1 MRLKRSFAIAFLTCV
16 ALVVPAAASA
26 HHGGGDRWHHHH
38 HFVALKGTVVSA
50 NQADHTLVVDVT
62 RANRKANALEGKRV
76 TVHAV
81 GGWVADTNNDGK
93 HNLADVKDGDT
104 VIVFTKRRF
113 INFDALTISKAKVW
127 DKTNSGSAAFRS
139 GDHHCDGDRR

>member
-1 MRLKRSFAIAFLTCV
+1 M
-16 ALVVPAAASA
+16 
-26 HHGGGDRWHHHH
+26 
-38 HFVALKGTVVSA
+38 
-50 NQADHTLVVDVT
+50 VDVS
-62 RANRKANALEGKRV
+62 RANRKANALEGKHV

-81 GGWVADTNNDGK
+81 GGWVADTNGDGK
-93 HNLADVKDGDT
+93 HDLADVKDGDT

-139 GDHHCDGDRR
+139 GTQDGDHHCDGR